1 MKLIGDIAEIK
12 LSGNGLKKHRQK
24 KKILNL
30 LYEHDSL
37 SGPELSKR
45 IGVSLPTALSL
56 LNELS
61 DLEFVEVRGAGES
74 CGGRKPTMF
83 GLSNS
88 SIYVIACEIER
99 YQGKI
104 NIYNSHNQ
112 SLAPIVYFETSID
125 DDELV
130 EKIYSNAKQ
139 LIEKNGID
147 EKRILGVGV
156 TMPGLIDEDKG
167 INHTIKNQEFRNV
180 RERLEEKFDT
190 LVYLNNDARMQAY
203 GEYIFGEARQH
214 NNAIIVTWS
223 WGVGLGI
230 IMDGKLYNG
239 STGFA
244 GELSHIQV
252 VENGDLCICGKRG
265 CLETVTSAYV
275 LLNEAIK
282 GIKANKVSQ
291 LTESFKDKPEEL
303 KPEDILNAARSGD
316 EFSIHLLHKLGLA
329 LGKGLSVTIQ
339 LLNPDIIVLGGPVS
353 AANQF
358 VLTPIQQSLNQ
369 YCLEQIYAN
378 TKIVISDIWE
388 QSGLLGVTAM
398 LYKTIFSEMNNK
410 NKYREKSNY

>member
-1 MKLIGDIAEIK
+1 MKLIGDISETK
-12 LSGNGLKKHRQK
+12 LSGNALKKYRQK

-37 SGPELSKR
+37 SGPEMSKR

-61 DLEFVEVRGAGES
+61 DQRYVEVRGAGES

-83 GLSNS
+83 GLSND

-112 SLAPIVYFETSID
+112 ALTPIVYFETSID

-130 EKIYSNAKQ
+130 EKIYSNARQ

-156 TMPGLIDEDKG
+156 TMPGLIDEEKG
-167 INHTIKNQEFRNV
+167 INHTIKNPEYRNV
-180 RERLEEKFDT
+180 KERLEEKFDS

-203 GEYIFGEARQH
+203 GEYIFGEARGH
-214 NNAIIVTWS
+214 SNAIIVTWS

-265 CLETVTSAYV
+265 CLETVASAYV
-275 LLNEAIK
+275 LLNEAAK
-282 GIKANKVSQ
+282 GIKDNKVSQ
-291 LTESFKDKPEEL
+291 LTENFRNNTDNL
-303 KPEDILNAARSGD
+303 KPEDVIAAAKSGD
-316 EFSIHLLHKLGLA
+316 EFSIHLLHKLGLS

-339 LLNPDIIVLGGPVS
+339 LLNPGIIVLGGPVS
-353 AANQF
+353 TANQF

-369 YCLEQIYAN
+369 YCLEQIVAN
-378 TKIVISDIWE
+378 TKIVISDIWS
-388 QSGLLGVTAM
+388 QSGLLGTTAM
-398 LYKTIFSEMNNK
+398 LFEKLFSDM
-410 NKYREKSNY
+410 SD

>member
-1 MKLIGDIAEIK
+1 MKLIGDTTKTK

-56 LNELS
+56 LNELNE
-61 DLEFVEVRGAGES
+61 LKFVEVRGAGES

-83 GLSNS
+83 GLSKNS
-88 SIYVIACEIER
+88 IFVIACEIER

-112 SLAPIVYFETSID
+112 SVTPIMYFETSID
-125 DDELV
+125 DDDLV
-130 EKIYSNAKQ
+130 EKIYTHARKIIIAN
-139 LIEKNGID
+139 NID
-147 EKRILGVGV
+147 EDRILGVGV
-156 TMPGLIDEDKG
+156 TMPGLIDEEKG
-167 INHTIKNQEFRNV
+167 INHTIKNPECRNV
-180 RERLEEKFDT
+180 KKRLGEKFDN
-190 LVYLNNDARMQAY
+190 LVYVNNDARMQAY
-203 GEYIFGEARQH
+203 GEYIFGEARGH

-230 IMDGKLYNG
+230 IVNGNLYNG

-282 GIKANKVSQ
+282 GIEKNRVSQ
-291 LTESFKDKPEEL
+291 LTETFSGRVNDLRPD
-303 KPEDILNAARSGD
+303 DIINAARSGD
-316 EFSIHLLHKLGLA
+316 EFSIQLLHKLGLS

-339 LLNPDIIVLGGPVS
+339 LLNPDVIVLGGPVS

-369 YCLEQIYAN
+369 YCLEQIYTN

-398 LYKTIFSEMNNK
+398 LYQMIFSEMNN
-410 NKYREKSNY
+410 

>member
-1 MKLIGDIAEIK
+1 MELIGDITKTK
-12 LSGNGLKKHRQK
+12 LSGNGLKKYRQK

-30 LYEHDSL
+30 LYQHEIL
-37 SGPELSKR
+37 SGPDISKK

-56 LNELS
+56 LNDLS
-61 DLEFVEVRGAGES
+61 SQKFVEVRGAGES

-83 GLSNS
+83 GLSVD

-112 SLAPIVYFETSID
+112 ALTSIVYFETSID

-130 EKIYSNAKQ
+130 EKIYSNARE
-139 LIEKNGID
+139 LIKKNNIS
-147 EKRILGVGV
+147 EERILGLGV
-156 TMPGLIDEDKG
+156 TMPGLIDEEKG
-167 INHTIKNQEFRNV
+167 INHTIKNSEFRNV
-180 RERLEEKFDT
+180 KERLEEKFDT
-190 LVYLNNDARMQAY
+190 LVYVNNDARMQAY
-203 GEYIFGEARQH
+203 GEYIFGESRKH
-214 NNAIIVTWS
+214 NNAIVVTWS

-230 IMDGKLYNG
+230 IVDGKLYNG

-275 LLNEAIK
+275 LLNEAAK
-282 GIKANKVSQ
+282 GIEANKISQ
-291 LTESFKDKPEEL
+291 LTESFKGRTEKL
-303 KPEDILNAARSGD
+303 KPEDIINAARSGD

-398 LYKTIFSEMNNK
+398 LYRTIFSERNN
-410 NKYREKSNY
+410 